1 MKTKSIII
9 YAAALFLFCGCN
21 YSQTV
26 SFSVSETVL
35 SGQTQTEIN
44 SGIAESATNIAEA
57 DLTHTADEQS
67 SAAENDVFTSVTDI
81 TLPAENKTISGD
93 TSSAIYNNLT
103 EVAPVEPSLPE
114 WTVLAPT
121 EPSEIPESSA
131 SFSEPQTEIAVLPDE
146 TKAEYDFSSPVP
158 EGEMQ
163 EESYFDDAVFIG
175 NSRMV
180 GFGAYSG
187 LKNITVYAHSGL
199 NVRSIYDDA
208 CIDTEDEKII
218 ILEAL
223 RRNPDFKKIYLKMGT
238 NELGWP
244 YYDVFIKEYTALIEQ
259 IKDICPDALI
269 YVHSILPV
277 AKKKSEIDPY
287 ENQPNINR
295 CNELLQE
302 MCAENGYFYLDVQS
316 VYLDEEGYLLS
327 SVTFDGSHIRYP
339 HYPQWVEYLL
349 SHTFEG
355 CNMILPADDAE
366 ENNENIAP
374 GDTEQLSGLPQNN
387 GQQNDMQPSAE

>member
-1 MKTKSIII
+1 MGKLTGR
-9 YAAALFLFCGCN
+9 YAIVTGSGKGIGKAIVQRFLEDDVAGVALFDMDEELVKATAKELDPTGERAIAVRCNVANMEDVIAAVQIVTEKFGRVDILINNAGITRDAMFHKMTSEQAHMVMDVNFFGTFNCCQAVIKGMRDRCYGKIVNISSVSTFGSVGQTN
-21 YSQTV
+21 YSA
-26 SFSVSETVL
+26 SK
-35 SGQTQTEIN
+35 
-44 SGIAESATNIAEA
+44 
-57 DLTHTADEQS
+57 
-67 SAAENDVFTSVTDI
+67 AAIEGFTR
-81 TLPAENKTISGD
+81 TLAME
-93 TSSAIYNNLT
+93 
-103 EVAPVEPSLPE
+103 
-114 WTVLAPT
+114 
-121 EPSEIPESSA
+121 
-131 SFSEPQTEIAVLPDE
+131 
-146 TKAEYDFSSPVP
+146 
-158 EGEMQ
+158 
-163 EESYFDDAVFIG
+163 
-175 NSRMV
+175 
-180 GFGAYSG
+180 SG